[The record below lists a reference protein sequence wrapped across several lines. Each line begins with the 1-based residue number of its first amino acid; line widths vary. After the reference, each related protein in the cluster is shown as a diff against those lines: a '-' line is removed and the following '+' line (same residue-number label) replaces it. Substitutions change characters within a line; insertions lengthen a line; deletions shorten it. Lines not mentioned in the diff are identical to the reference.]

1 MSISNFS
8 VKSELLYANGTMNYN
23 KYSKEV
29 IVKER
34 LPGRTC
40 YEYPAA
46 PQIIIDPTKIS
57 FTMENMN
64 TIMEVLKCP
73 VCLKLIENPVQIN
86 SCSHCFCKACFDK
99 SFRTG
104 NKFCPLCRDK
114 LVTKRIANK
123 NNDLKRII
131 DLLFPD
137 RERIIKEEEE
147 DFEKNKEQYT
157 FDSMKIKQEIQ
168 DDSSY
173 IREVS
178 KDTRDNY
185 KEKKDVVKERY
196 LGRKLM
202 NEEEFDEIQKK
213 PRNIMKI
220 DKQITKTDIDVLKS
234 QFKIDDWVFLYL
246 NSERIENKFT
256 KCLLIP
262 ANTQL
267 GKIKLIICEKY
278 NNEFIP
284 EELELYIEGKES
296 VSLYI

>member
-1 MSISNFS
+1 M
-8 VKSELLYANGTMNYN
+8 
-23 KYSKEV
+23 
-29 IVKER
+29 
-34 LPGRTC
+34 
-40 YEYPAA
+40 
-46 PQIIIDPTKIS
+46 
-57 FTMENMN
+57 
-64 TIMEVLKCP
+64 
-73 VCLKLIENPVQIN
+73 
-86 SCSHCFCKACFDK
+86 
-99 SFRTG
+99 
-104 NKFCPLCRDK
+104 
-114 LVTKRIANK
+114 
-123 NNDLKRII
+123 
-131 DLLFPD
+131 
-137 RERIIKEEEE
+137 
-147 DFEKNKEQYT
+147 NKEQYT
-157 FDSMKIKQEIQ
+157 FDSLKIKQEIQ
-168 DDSSY
+168 DDSTH

-178 KDTRDNY
+178 RDTRDSY
-185 KEKKDVVKERY
+185 KEKKDIVKERY

-246 NSERIENKFT
+246 NSEGIENRFT

-296 VSLYI
+296 VS

>member
-1 MSISNFS
+1 M
-8 VKSELLYANGTMNYN
+8 
-23 KYSKEV
+23 
-29 IVKER
+29 
-34 LPGRTC
+34 
-40 YEYPAA
+40 
-46 PQIIIDPTKIS
+46 
-57 FTMENMN
+57 
-64 TIMEVLKCP
+64 
-73 VCLKLIENPVQIN
+73 
-86 SCSHCFCKACFDK
+86 
-99 SFRTG
+99 
-104 NKFCPLCRDK
+104 
-114 LVTKRIANK
+114 
-123 NNDLKRII
+123 
-131 DLLFPD
+131 FPD

-234 QFKIDDWVFLYL
+234 QFKIDDGEFL
-246 NSERIENKFT
+246 
-256 KCLLIP
+256 
-262 ANTQL
+262 
-267 GKIKLIICEKY
+267 
-278 NNEFIP
+278 
-284 EELELYIEGKES
+284 
-296 VSLYI
+296 